1 MSDKPRVLFLCTG
14 NSARSQMAEALLRHY
29 AGDQFEVFS
38 AGLEPK
44 GVNPYTLRV
53 MDEIG
58 LDIRDQR
65 SKSVSTY
72 LGRMVFSYVIT
83 VCSNAEANC
92 PIFPGYTIRIHWP
105 LDDPAAATGSDDE
118 NMAQFRRARD
128 RIDARIRGWLV
139 ELGISPASGNA
150 PLPAAQ
156 TS

>member
-29 AGDQFEVFS
+29 AGDRFEVYS

-53 MDEIG
+53 MDEVGI
-58 LDIRDQR
+58 DIRDQR

-72 LGRMVFSYVIT
+72 LGRTVFSYVIT

-92 PIFPGYTIRIHWP
+92 PIFPGYTLRMHWP
-105 LDDPAAATGSDDE
+105 FDDPAAATGSDDE
-118 NMAQFRRARD
+118 KMVQFRDARD
-128 RIDARIRGWLV
+128 RIAARIRDWLV
-139 ELGISPASGNA
+139 ELGISPAPGGA
-150 PLPAAQ
+150 QIPAAQ